1 MSGKMASLEG
11 ILRDLQKNCEVHA
24 SAIVTDRGQV
34 IWALLPQG
42 VEEKA
47 VSAMAAAT
55 VSIGRRV
62 GNALASGFPDQI
74 LIDGTE
80 KSVIIKDVGK
90 VVLIG
95 LADSNSE
102 IGLIGFELDKAAER
116 IEAILGAANGAG

>member
-1 MSGKMASLEG
+1 MSGKMANLER

-34 IWALLPQG
+34 VWALLPKG

-47 VSAMAAAT
+47 ISAMAAAT
-55 VSIGRRV
+55 VSIGKRV
-62 GNALASGFPDQI
+62 GNALASGDPDLI
-74 LIDGTE
+74 IIDGIE

-95 LADSNSE
+95 LADKNSE
-102 IGLIGFELDKAAER
+102 IGLIGFELAKAAER
-116 IEAILGAANGAG
+116 IEATLGAAKIAG